1 MKKLIWSTCAAF
13 LTFAAVSP
21 CFAADSPW
29 SGTWK
34 ENLAKGKLT
43 GETVV
48 ITAKGSGYHFSN
60 GPIEYDFACDGKP
73 YVTAG
78 NGTIACT
85 PTSDGGFDMTQAAN
99 GKVRSKQ
106 HRTFSADG
114 KTMTMNITVHRD
126 DGTTANVVTV
136 RQRKS
141 GTKGLVGEWVNA
153 KVTPKEPTVQT
164 ITVKGDMLHLESQHS
179 KDTVD
184 AKLDGSEGK
193 VAGPTV
199 PPGLVASY
207 KSVSANEL
215 DYSYKLSGKTMD
227 EGTLTLSP
235 DGKTLTDVSWMHGK
249 ESEKTTAVFDKQ

>member
-1 MKKLIWSTCAAF
+1 
-13 LTFAAVSP
+13 
-21 CFAADSPW
+21 
-29 SGTWK
+29 
-34 ENLAKGKLT
+34 
-43 GETVV
+43 
-48 ITAKGSGYHFSN
+48 
-60 GPIEYDFACDGKP
+60 
-73 YVTAG
+73 
-78 NGTIACT
+78 
-85 PTSDGGFDMTQAAN
+85 MTQAAN